1 MNEKNTGRSKKPVVI
16 AGTVTAIVIIILLLL
31 RSCGTGTQVP
41 GPSPTPGLNPGHGT
55 VSSED
60 LDKKT
65 PEEIQEE
72 LNRAAAK
79 GYITIS
85 MNSKP
90 VFETGASEGS
100 LSIVNSENVW
110 KLQLDENEAME
121 VVGNDTKFQVTLGSH
136 TYEFPTDE
144 LDFIHENKDMTFDS
158 TDGKAKLSFRKAV
171 ADGKTTYAYST
182 TEGETGTYQYYHEP
196 GNYYSQVVE
205 IYKGNKVTDPETGKD
220 KYEYTE
226 RIYTSPVIPVG
237 NYVHTDRLAVDLDAG
252 EYPCLACFY
261 NVVVNDDGSVTPVG
275 QGNAEILLTVE
286 G

>member
-31 RSCGTGTQVP
+31 RSCGTGTPGP
-41 GPSPTPGLNPGHGT
+41 GPSPTHNLNPGGGT
-55 VSSED
+55 VSTED

-90 VFETGASEGS
+90 VFETGTSEGN
-100 LSIVNSENVW
+100 LAIVNSVNVW
-110 KLQLDENEAME
+110 ELKLDDSE
-121 VVGNDTKFQVTLGSH
+121 VMTVEGNDTKFELTIGAH

-144 LDFIHENKDMTFDS
+144 LDFIHEDKDMTFDS
-158 TDGKAKLSFRKAV
+158 TDGKAKLSFRKIV
-171 ADGKTTYAYST
+171 ADGNATYTYST
-182 TEGETGTYQYYHEP
+182 TEGESGTYQYTHEP

-205 IYKGNKVTDPETGKD
+205 IYLTKEDGSQG
-220 KYEYTE
+220 E

-252 EYPCLACFY
+252 EYHCLACFY
-261 NVVVNDDGSVTPVG
+261 NVVVDDNGNVTPVG